1 MQLNAIPQFLNPVLF
16 FDRPLS
22 GKCPKCGKRVI
33 EYSKAFSC
41 ESGKDGCGFVI
52 WKSIAGKAISNIQA
66 KRILEQ
72 GKSTLLKGFTSKA
85 GKKFDAY
92 LVLKEDFHIG
102 FEFPKVIS
110 RFIQEIWYNKISQNL
125 YRQLG

>member
-1 MQLNAIPQFLNPVLF
+1 MISLGDVKQQLTSIIDAAKRNSPVPQSGS
-16 FDRPLS
+16 FDRPAV

-102 FEFPKVIS
+102 FEFPK
-110 RFIQEIWYNKISQNL
+110 
-125 YRQLG
+125 